1 MTTSTSTITGGASDG
16 ATEVINGLR
25 WAVPG
30 TDQFID
36 LGAFISAVINF
47 LIIAFVV
54 FCLVKGLNTMRE
66 KMDALAKREAEEEA
80 AEEAAAPHCPYC
92 LEEVK
97 EGATPLPALR
107 GGDQDRVAATRANAT
122 PPPGPSPDGGVS
134 CAARGAGGV
143 RGPRALLARAPAGPG
158 PVTPGLVLGNMFD
171 APAPPASNLLPNL
184 GQRLARRAAR
194 GPGWAACVL
203 GT

>member
-1 MTTSTSTITGGASDG
+1 MKIVNEFKEFIARGNVMDMAVGIIVGGAFTAIVNSLVSNLINPLITLVTTSTSTITGGTSDG

-66 KMDALAKREAEEEA
+66 RMDALAKKDAEEEA
-80 AEEAAAPHCPYC
+80 AEEAAAPTCPYC
-92 LEEVK
+92 LEEIK
-97 EGATPLPALR
+97 EGATRCPHCGAEIK
-107 GGDQDRVAATRANAT
+107 VA
-122 PPPGPSPDGGVS
+122 
-134 CAARGAGGV
+134 
-143 RGPRALLARAPAGPG
+143 
-158 PVTPGLVLGNMFD
+158 
-171 APAPPASNLLPNL
+171 
-184 GQRLARRAAR
+184 
-194 GPGWAACVL
+194 
-203 GT
+203 